1 MYLAGVYAVQRPL
14 IIILTDLLFYGALF
28 CAGTGMDVATVCC
41 VLSALGVLEQV
52 DASTVVSTGHT
63 VKGDAGANMDV
74 VTSLAAG
81 PATTSAGAGVAVVP
95 LKLENP
101 ESSACPES
109 ISGPGAELYALLTE
123 RWQPRLMEYFE
134 DALKSKQ
141 AAAAAEHSAQAEGTA
156 APTSASTAGSG
167 GGAAFSGPLTA
178 PTTTAPALSSSSGPV
193 ATPTAQSSSKTSIP
207 VPSNAHNLQV
217 SSIPPTSAASSATP
231 APPAP
236 AAQYYP
242 MFTSTLNNA
251 ARSAEI
257 SAPSGTMP
265 ALSATNVVPGS
276 TQVPTAVP
284 TVSSS
289 SSTSASRTATL
300 APAELSAVSAL
311 VGLDSLPRSHHNSNT
326 GGTVVPGGSTASAA
340 PTPGAPALPIPYAGA
355 GTGMLRP
362 TLSSGMVSDLNGSYQ
377 PGMRPLPSAHPPAP
391 NSFLSASANSAT
403 GASIAPVVGGGSV
416 PYPSGASALP
426 VPAPPVHIVPPYAPP
441 HALPG
446 QPAEV
451 TYTSILSQS
460 GNSITI
466 PGPGAAA
473 AAYSNPKTVKGK
485 APKVPKPPGEK
496 KQTKRPISKG
506 SELASAMAAAAAGA
520 NISAGSSAA
529 PSVVGGANAGVAG
542 GGAAVSA
549 AKTRRGPT
557 ALRVWRIREEMLSHA
572 AELLAPLGMPAP
584 ALATASTSSSGSAG
598 PLAAKGSHST
608 TANNQ
613 QSGAGTDSVSHSNNQ
628 TNSAT
633 GNSGSNNSN
642 GSKINS
648 QSSGGGGQQSNPALK
663 LLTQPGLIQS
673 AAQADYVLQSAL
685 EIEERLLR
693 RLAGQCN
700 IPLKPSRYRMGT
712 AYLSSEP
719 DIMTQVIGSRYARG
733 STGAQPLSSY
743 YSKSSAKI
751 PVPGDLHG
759 GDASVGESAVSN
771 AVTEPSFALYDEG
784 VSMTSAY
791 LLDKVRRTKR
801 QRGDCLYGSITL
813 PYSAATNA
821 SVAAARSAAAA
832 SVGVYSGAHVH
843 ALSAVCTKS
852 AEYYW
857 SSGGGQ
863 GGSNSPRGTKGA
875 KKLPPAAKSQNEPI
889 TMGQY
894 AHNLHMGIHA
904 GGAPVVL
911 SSCNNGSG
919 ISAQTLRRYAQP
931 LNLVGGNLPMLDP
944 AKSATMFAATGNKH
958 ATEVLRIPDLSLSTR
973 EMAWSEIAKEFAVLP
988 APVDEPGHIAG
999 STSTA
1004 TLNNS
1009 GDTGHDPVTPGKPPA
1024 EKKRKY
1030 LQNHGP
1036 TPAATSTA
1044 TLQDAAQ
1051 RLASIEVLAP
1061 QYTEVVP
1068 MCEVVRQ
1075 IKVLSHF

>member
-1 MYLAGVYAVQRPL
+1 
-14 IIILTDLLFYGALF
+14 
-28 CAGTGMDVATVCC
+28 MDVATVCC

-63 VKGDAGANMDV
+63 AKGDTGANTDV
-74 VTSLAAG
+74 GTSSAAG
-81 PATTSAGAGVAVVP
+81 PATTSAGAGVVVVP

-167 GGAAFSGPLTA
+167 GGAASSGSLTA
-178 PTTTAPALSSSSGPV
+178 PITTAPALSSSSAPV
-193 ATPTAQSSSKTSIP
+193 ATPTAQSSSKASIP
-207 VPSNAHNLQV
+207 VPSAHNVQV

-236 AAQYYP
+236 AAQFYP
-242 MFTSTLNNA
+242 MFTSTLSSA
-251 ARSAEI
+251 ARSAET

-265 ALSATNVVPGS
+265 TLSAANVAAGS

-289 SSTSASRTATL
+289 SSASASRTATL

-326 GGTVVPGGSTASAA
+326 GGTVVPGGPTASTA

-377 PGMRPLPSAHPPAP
+377 SGMRPLPSAHPPAP

-403 GASIAPVVGGGSV
+403 GASIAHVAGGGSAS
-416 PYPSGASALP
+416 YPSGASALP
-426 VPAPPVHIVPPYAPP
+426 IPAPPVHIVPPYAPP

-473 AAYSNPKTVKGK
+473 AADANPKTVKGK

-584 ALATASTSSSGSAG
+584 AMATTTSTSSSGSAG
-598 PLAAKGSHST
+598 TLAAKGSHST
-608 TANNQ
+608 SANNQ
-613 QSGAGTDSVSHSNNQ
+613 LSGAGTETVSHSNNQ
-628 TNSAT
+628 INSAT
-633 GNSGSNNSN
+633 GNSGSSNSISSRNN
-642 GSKINS
+642 G
-648 QSSGGGGQQSNPALK
+648 QSSAGGGQQGNPALK

-673 AAQADYVLQSAL
+673 AAQADYALQSAL
-685 EIEERLLR
+685 EVEERLLR

-751 PVPGDLHG
+751 PVSGDLH

-813 PYSAATNA
+813 PYSAATSA

-852 AEYYW
+852 AEYHW

-863 GGSNSPRGTKGA
+863 GGSNSPRGAKGV
-875 KKLPPAAKSQNEPI
+875 KKPAPAAKGQNEPI

-988 APVDEPGHIAG
+988 APIDEPGHIAG

-1009 GDTGHDPVTPGKPPA
+1009 ADAGHDPVTPGKPPA

-1036 TPAATSTA
+1036 VPASTSTA

-1075 IKVLSHF
+1075 IKVSMHF

>member
-1 MYLAGVYAVQRPL
+1 
-14 IIILTDLLFYGALF
+14 
-28 CAGTGMDVATVCC
+28 MDVATVCC

-52 DASTVVSTGHT
+52 DASTVVSTGYT
-63 VKGDAGANMDV
+63 AKGDTGANTDV
-74 VTSLAAG
+74 GTSSAAG

-101 ESSACPES
+101 EASACPES

-167 GGAAFSGPLTA
+167 GGAASSGPLTA
-178 PTTTAPALSSSSGPV
+178 PTTTAPALSSSSAPV
-193 ATPTAQSSSKTSIP
+193 ATPTAQPSSKASVP
-207 VPSNAHNLQV
+207 VSSAHNVQV

-231 APPAP
+231 APPAA
-236 AAQYYP
+236 AAQFYP
-242 MFTSTLNNA
+242 MFTSTLSNA

-265 ALSATNVVPGS
+265 ALSSANVVPGS
-276 TQVPTAVP
+276 TQVSTAAP
-284 TVSSS
+284 AVSSS

-311 VGLDSLPRSHHNSNT
+311 VGLDSLPHSHHNSNT
-326 GGTVVPGGSTASAA
+326 GGTVVPGGSTVTTA

-355 GTGMLRP
+355 GTGLLRP
-362 TLSSGMVSDLNGSYQ
+362 TLSSGMISDLNGSYQ

-403 GASIAPVVGGGSV
+403 GASIAPVAGGGSV
-416 PYPSGASALP
+416 PYTSGASTLP
-426 VPAPPVHIVPPYAPP
+426 IPAPPVHIVPPYAPP

-473 AAYSNPKTVKGK
+473 AADSNPKTVKGK

-520 NISAGSSAA
+520 NISAGNSAA

-572 AELLAPLGMPAP
+572 AELLAPLSMPAP
-584 ALATASTSSSGSAG
+584 ALATTTSTSSSGSASA
-598 PLAAKGSHST
+598 LTAKVLHST
-608 TANNQ
+608 TAINQ
-613 QSGAGTDSVSHSNNQ
+613 QRNAGTETVSHSNNQ

-642 GSKINS
+642 SNKINS
-648 QSSGGGGQQSNPALK
+648 QSSVGGCQQGNPALK

-673 AAQADYVLQSAL
+673 AAQADYALQSAL

-813 PYSAATNA
+813 PYSAATSA

-863 GGSNSPRGTKGA
+863 GGSNSPRGTKGV
-875 KKLPPAAKSQNEPI
+875 KKPAPAAKGQNEPI

-919 ISAQTLRRYAQP
+919 ITAQTLRRYAQP

-988 APVDEPGHIAG
+988 APIDEPGHIAG

-1009 GDTGHDPVTPGKPPA
+1009 GDAGHDPVTPGKPPA

-1075 IKVLSHF
+1075 IKVSIHF